1 MYSSHCG
8 EFTQD
13 EIGIAE
19 ELADNFAYGI
29 TALRADVARVHFAQ
43 QLEHNATHDVL
54 TGLANRTLLSDRLR
68 QAIASARRC
77 GRLVAVLLLDLNDF
91 KVVNDSLGHEAGDA
105 LLQTVAMRLR
115 ALVRETDTVARLGG
129 DEFVI
134 VIPDVALAEDVSIVA
149 AKILDVLGQ
158 CFSMGGQEIHIGGS
172 IGIGLYPH
180 DGEHEDILMRN
191 VDLAMYHVKQK
202 GRSGFYFFTEE
213 LNVRNQERHTLRME
227 LGHALSRGEL
237 VLHYQPKID
246 TKTHR
251 VVGVEALVRWQHP
264 VRGLIPPADFI
275 PFAEDSGLI
284 LPIGSWVMHAACA
297 QNAAWQDEG
306 LPAIS
311 IAVNLSAR
319 QFGHENLVGLIKQ
332 VLWDTRMDPRYLE
345 LELTE
350 SVLVQEAEQA
360 VPMLSRLKDFGVQL
374 SLDDFGTGYS
384 SLNYLRCFP
393 LDNLKIDRSF
403 VQGMASNSHNA
414 IIVKTMIALA
424 HDLDLK
430 AVAEG
435 VETKEEL
442 DLLAA
447 YGCDQIQGFYFSKPL
462 PADEFKRL
470 LKIEMQVGQ
479 GHNFSCQ

>member
-1 MYSSHCG
+1 
-8 EFTQD
+8 
-13 EIGIAE
+13 
-19 ELADNFAYGI
+19 
-29 TALRADVARVHFAQ
+29 
-43 QLEHNATHDVL
+43 
-54 TGLANRTLLSDRLR
+54 
-68 QAIASARRC
+68 
-77 GRLVAVLLLDLNDF
+77 
-91 KVVNDSLGHEAGDA
+91 
-105 LLQTVAMRLR
+105 MRY
-115 ALVRETDTVARLGG
+115 DT
-129 DEFVI
+129 
-134 VIPDVALAEDVSIVA
+134 
-149 AKILDVLGQ
+149 
-158 CFSMGGQEIHIGGS
+158 
-172 IGIGLYPH
+172 
-180 DGEHEDILMRN
+180 
-191 VDLAMYHVKQK
+191 
-202 GRSGFYFFTEE
+202 
-213 LNVRNQERHTLRME
+213 E
-227 LGHALSRGEL
+227 LGYALSRGEL

-251 VVGVEALVRWQHP
+251 LVGVEALVRWQHP

-275 PFAEDSGLI
+275 PFAEESGLI

-297 QNAAWQDEG
+297 QNAAWQEEG

-319 QFGHENLVGLIKQ
+319 QFGHDNLVGLIKQ

-360 VPMLSRLKDFGVQL
+360 VPMLLRLNDFGIQL

-384 SLNYLRCFP
+384 SLNYLSRFP

-403 VQGMASNSHNA
+403 VQGMARNSHDA

-424 HDLDLK
+424 HDLGLK

-442 DLLAA
+442 DLLTA
-447 YGCDQIQGFYFSKPL
+447 YGCDEIQGFYFSKPL
-462 PADEFKRL
+462 PADDFKRL
-470 LKIEMQVGQ
+470 LEIELSAGPHI